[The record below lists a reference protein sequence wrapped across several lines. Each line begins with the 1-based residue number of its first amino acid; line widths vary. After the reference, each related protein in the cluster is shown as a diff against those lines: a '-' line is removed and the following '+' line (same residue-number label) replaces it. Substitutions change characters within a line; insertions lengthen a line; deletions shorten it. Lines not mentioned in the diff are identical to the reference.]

1 MPKRKNFTLR
11 PWDAKEFHTPALA
24 QLDRAIRAQQN
35 RVTQTTGE
43 EQAHHRKAL
52 ARLKQD
58 WYNHTGEQH
67 VR

>member
-11 PWDAKEFHTPALA
+11 PRDAKKFHTPALA
-24 QLDRAIRAQQN
+24 QLDRAIRAQEN

-43 EQAHHRKAL
+43 EQAHHQKAL

-58 WYNHTGEQH
+58 WHDHTGETH

>member
-24 QLDRAIRAQQN
+24 QLDRAIRSQQN

-43 EQAHHRKAL
+43 ERAHHQKAL
-52 ARLKQD
+52 TQLKQE
-58 WYNHTGEQH
+58 WHNHTGENH